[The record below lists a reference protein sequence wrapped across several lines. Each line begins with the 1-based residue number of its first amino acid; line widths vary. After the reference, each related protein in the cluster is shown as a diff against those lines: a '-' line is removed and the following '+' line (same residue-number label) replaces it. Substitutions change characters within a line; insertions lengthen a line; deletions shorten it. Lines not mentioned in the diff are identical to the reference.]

1 MATTDL
7 KNAVNYEKA
16 RLGTKGFGWSKY
28 NLSAW
33 SEVCLKCMLEMDC
46 KVEEAKRLEKE
57 VAKGQVL
64 DLTKDTEEE
73 EEEEEVEVEGTAEK
87 VAELKLEEGEAP
99 KDYDLLDL
107 GRLGEGPFGA
117 EGCGDRGEFY
127 GLDEDSI
134 DAESGVKMRAGQ
146 QQDRT
151 RMRMRWW

>member
-1 MATTDL
+1 M
-7 KNAVNYEKA
+7 
-16 RLGTKGFGWSKY
+16 
-28 NLSAW
+28 
-33 SEVCLKCMLEMDC
+33 
-46 KVEEAKRLEKE
+46 
-57 VAKGQVL
+57 
-64 DLTKDTEEE
+64 
-73 EEEEEVEVEGTAEK
+73 EGTAEK

-146 QQDRT
+146 QQDEDEDEDEVVVMNGQREMAMIDLSREDDEVASDET
-151 RMRMRWW
+151 PLASPPTSTPSTPGHTPKKPKLDSSVK